1 MKVRRTLLVLAFVE
15 AALIGSAKG
24 AEPEVISWGMNLM
37 GIPNTNTPPGIS
49 NVVALETAPVLSM
62 AVLADGTITG
72 WGDNAQGQLSCRGSG
87 RSTTH
92 LPMAIQ

>member
-37 GIPNTNTPPGIS
+37 GIPNTNTPAGIS
-49 NVVALETAPVLSM
+49 NVVALETAPQS
-62 AVLADGTITG
+62 
-72 WGDNAQGQLSCRGSG
+72 N
-87 RSTTH
+87 
-92 LPMAIQ
+92 LPRFQFLLESQMSSPSEESARHPS